1 MIFGRSRRLQ
11 PAFAGFRPG
20 KILRL
25 EKKKPKAIPARN
37 SPPLFGIYSNHPDLI
52 SKTYKKYLINQIR
65 ERFNFEGV
73 PINIS
78 FRKK

>member
-1 MIFGRSRRLQ
+1 MFSEIIKDYPPPSTK
-11 PAFAGFRPG
+11 G
-20 KILRL
+20 KDISI
-25 EKKKPKAIPARN
+25 KYITQIRN